1 MMNGIQLKLTFIQEV
16 GKTNEF
22 NEVKRIKDMN
32 VLLILLF
39 MGVILSYSRGIPC
52 VRTWFLY

>member
-52 VRTWFLY
+52 VRFWFLC